1 MCRVQ
6 KNTKTRINPFFV
18 SLFFSR
24 FQHPRPIKPWTGV
37 KNVTGKP
44 NSCIQISGIS
54 FPGHPGIH
62 FVRKTV
68 NQEYGRGDTGYRIQ
82 DTRFKI
88 EDTGYSIKDTK
99 KRIHDT
105 GYRIQDAK

>member
-68 NQEYGRGDTGYRIQ
+68 NQEYGRGDTGYKMQNRGYMIQDTGYKMQNKGYMIQ
-82 DTRFKI
+82 DTRGKI
-88 EDTGYSIKDTK
+88 EDK
-99 KRIHDT
+99 
-105 GYRIQDAK
+105 